1 MCVCVCVNYSVIYFL
16 FFHQSCLT
24 AIDEM
29 FNSKLH
35 VIGGVGIGIGVIM
48 VSWRSLV
55 ERLAYY
61 I

>member
-1 MCVCVCVNYSVIYFL
+1 
-16 FFHQSCLT
+16 
-24 AIDEM
+24 M